1 VAVAGVATTT
11 ATASELF
18 DASRHLFGSV
28 PGLAGLAT
36 AGCVCSQCLGPA
48 GEGYRWCLGC
58 DRLYGSGGA
67 PHELAAIV
75 VPLTTAL
82 NPSAWYSRLIT
93 YKKGYP
99 EHLRLL
105 GALASTWLRRHRA
118 AVAALLGG
126 EPGLLTV
133 VPSKRGVDY
142 ERQPLRQALA
152 HFGPPPFPL
161 RQTLR
166 HLEGGHRHQYTPE
179 IFAPVTTSLREQR
192 IVLVEDTWVTGA
204 TALSAA
210 GALLDHGAAAVC
222 VLPLARCI
230 DANFWGESHPYRAAM
245 RTPYDVARW
254 PR

>member
-1 VAVAGVATTT
+1 VAA
-11 ATASELF
+11 ATASEIF

-28 PGLAGLAT
+28 PGITT
-36 AGCVCSQCLGPA
+36 AGYVCSECLGPA
-48 GEGYRWCLGC
+48 DERYLRCLGC
-58 DRLYGSGGA
+58 DRLHCGGGA
-67 PHELAAIV
+67 PHDLAAIV
-75 VPLTTAL
+75 VPMTTAL
-82 NPSAWYSRLIT
+82 NPSGWYSRLVT

-105 GALASTWLRRHRA
+105 GALASTWLWRHRA
-118 AVAALLGG
+118 AIAALLGG
-126 EPGLLTV
+126 EPDLLTV

-166 HLEGGHRHQYTPE
+166 HLEGGHRHRYTPE
-179 IFAPVTTSLREQR
+179 IFAPVGAGVGEHR

-210 GALLDHGAAAVC
+210 GALLGQGAAAVC

-230 DANFWGESHPYRAAM
+230 DGNFWGESHSYRTAM
-245 RTPYDVARW
+245 RAPYDLGRW